1 MITLTSAAT
10 PVNAAESFVSE
21 NASLAGTVYSFA
33 DQLATAVDQMAGTT
47 RSGSQLGVDFGAPP
61 RQNPETQQLS
71 ALVPSTP
78 APNAVYAGSSL
89 DSAATTDVFLQDFLR
104 AAATSTPSAPSG
116 ATAPPPNTPDL
127 PDMRGS
133 GWLSPPY
140 YVPPPP
146 VYLSVPQPL
155 PLPPTNYPTAETM
168 LQVTAAEYL
177 NDPACLMSG
186 AASVTSPQE
195 LTSSMIA
202 YAQQLSQYSWSSF
215 TCAGFDP
222 VAMGTKY
229 ANLILDTLKQIPA
242 APWNQSATGSVY
254 DAWVG
259 GVPVNIYAPPT
270 STAPSVSNT

>member
-1 MITLTSAAT
+1 MITPTSAAT
-10 PVNAAESFVSE
+10 TVNAAESFVSE
-21 NASLAGTVYSFA
+21 IASLASTVSSFA
-33 DQLATAVDQMAGTT
+33 DQLATAVGQMAGRTQ
-47 RSGSQLGVDFGAPP
+47 SGSQLDVDFSAPP
-61 RQNPETQQLS
+61 HQNPDTQRLS
-71 ALVPSTP
+71 SPVPSTP
-78 APNAVYAGSSL
+78 APSALYAGSSR
-89 DSAATTDVFLQDFLR
+89 DSAATTDVFIEDFLR
-104 AAATSTPSAPSG
+104 AAAASTPSAPSG
-116 ATAPPPNTPDL
+116 ATAPSTNTPDV
-127 PDMRGS
+127 PDVRGS

-146 VYLSVPQPL
+146 VYVSVPQPL
-155 PLPPTNYPTAETM
+155 PFPSTNYPTAETM

-177 NDPACLMSG
+177 NDPACFMSG

-222 VAMGTKY
+222 VALGTKY
-229 ANLILDTLKQIPA
+229 ANVILDTLKQIPA

-259 GVPVNIYAPPT
+259 GVPVNIYAPPP
-270 STAPSVSNT
+270 STAPSLSNT

>member
-1 MITLTSAAT
+1 MSVSEVVAGLLGFCWSEDIMITLTSAAA
-10 PVNAAESFVSE
+10 PVNAAESFVPES
-21 NASLAGTVYSFA
+21 ASLAGTVSFA
-33 DQLATAVDQMAGTT
+33 DQLATAVDQMAGRT
-47 RSGSQLGVDFGAPP
+47 RSGSQLDFDVSAPP
-61 RQNPETQQLS
+61 RQNPDTQKLT

-78 APNAVYAGSSL
+78 APKAVYAGSSL
-89 DSAATTDVFLQDFLR
+89 DSAATLR
-104 AAATSTPSAPSG
+104 AATTSTPSAPSG
-116 ATAPPPNTPDL
+116 ASAASPTTPDV
-127 PDMRGS
+127 PDVHGS

-146 VYLSVPQPL
+146 VYLSVPQPF

-177 NDPACLMSG
+177 NDPACFMSG

-202 YAQQLSQYSWSSF
+202 YAQQLSQYSWSSV

-242 APWNQSATGSVY
+242 APWNQNSTGSVY
-254 DAWVG
+254 DAWAG
-259 GVPVNIYAPPT
+259 NPEQ
-270 STAPSVSNT
+270 S